1 MNKIKELRKEKNITV
16 AELAKELGISQ
27 SMARTMKM
35 ETGHGE
41 IYLYGKIITDIRR
54 E

>member
-27 SMARTMKM
+27 SMIRTMKM
-35 ETGHGE
+35 ETE
-41 IYLYGKIITDIRR
+41 RREMNLYGKNYHRYSA
-54 E
+54 

>member
-27 SMARTMKM
+27 SMQM
-35 ETGHGE
+35 ETEHRE
-41 IYLYGKIITDIRR
+41 MNLYGKNYHRYSA
-54 E
+54 

>member
-27 SMARTMKM
+27 SMLTNYEM
-35 ETGHGE
+35 ETE
-41 IYLYGKIITDIRR
+41 RREMNLYGKNYHRYST
-54 E
+54 